1 MDRLR
6 LLNRTLQAG
15 LLGILVVGVITR
27 NVSVVVNAVAGFGV
41 TLLPA
46 MLARDRQLLLDSR
59 FTLVVT
65 VAVFLHSVGMVGL
78 YDRVWWW
85 DHLTHTFSATVV
97 SVIAYTVVWAV
108 DVYDDDLYL
117 PPPFTTVFV
126 LALVLGMGVLW
137 EVAEFVAREAA
148 IALGQQPVLILYG
161 LEDSM
166 FDLVFDLVGAVAVTA
181 LATTRLRRW
190 GEELAGWLDRRFEAS

>member
-6 LLNRTLQAG
+6 SLNRALQVG
-15 LLGILVVGVITR
+15 LLGILALGVLTR
-27 NVSVVVNAVAGFGV
+27 NVSVVVNATAGFGV

-46 MLARDRQLLLDSR
+46 VLARDRQLLLDPR

-85 DHLTHTFSATVV
+85 DHLTHTLSATVV
-97 SVIAYTVVWAV
+97 SIIAYTVVWAV

-117 PPPFTTVFV
+117 PPPVTTVFV
-126 LALVLGMGVLW
+126 LTFVLAVGVLW
-137 EVAEFVAREAA
+137 EVSEFVAREVA
-148 IALGQQPVLILYG
+148 IMLGQEPVLVLYG

-166 FDLVFDLVGAVAVTA
+166 LDLVFDMVGAIAVTV

-190 GEELAGWLDRRFEAS
+190 GEELADWLDRRLEAS